1 MADTARSR
9 PTIVSVTFADRG
21 KAKEGLEHL
30 WNLESR
36 GQVAIEALALIT
48 RDEDGRIFESHLTGE
63 PWAGRAGGGLVGVL
77 IGILGGPLGILLG
90 ASAGVL
96 IGAMADSREVDQAES
111 VLAEFSKA
119 LEVRQATVVA
129 ELVERDPAIVDSAM
143 SERGG
148 RVLRR
153 SAADVEAEVAM
164 AEKAQ
169 RNAEKVAREQLLKAR
184 YEMHKDEIHAKVEE
198 LKTKLDRGSEQ
209 AEASLE
215 TSARRA
221 EASFYE
227 RGAKPEARL
236 EETEQR
242 LEKAAQ
248 AAEAKAYERG
258 AKPEAR
264 LEEIEEHL
272 ESSARKVNALGDEP
286 ERRHER
292 I

>member
-9 PTIVSVTFADRG
+9 TTIVAVSFVDRG
-21 KAKEGLEHL
+21 KAKEGLERL
-30 WNLESR
+30 RNLELR
-36 GQVAIEALALIT
+36 GQVAIEGLALIT

-77 IGILGGPLGILLG
+77 IGILGGPLGMLLG

-96 IGAMADSREVDQAES
+96 IGAMADGREVDEAES
-111 VLAEFSKA
+111 VLADFSKS
-119 LEVRQATVVA
+119 LEVGQAAVVA

-143 SERGG
+143 SELGG

-153 SAADVEAEVAM
+153 SAADVEAEVAVAEEAQRK
-164 AEKAQ
+164 AEK
-169 RNAEKVAREQLLKAR
+169 EAREQLLKAR
-184 YEMHKDEIHAKVEE
+184 HEMHKDEVHAKVEE
-198 LKTKLDRGSEQ
+198 MKAKLRRVSEQ

-215 TSARRA
+215 KSAHRA

-227 RGAKPEARL
+227 RGAKPEALL
-236 EETEQR
+236 EEVEER
-242 LEKAAQ
+242 LEKAAH
-248 AAEAKAYERG
+248 AAEARAHERG

-272 ESSARKVNALGDEP
+272 ENVAHKVDAFGDEP
-286 ERRHER
+286 KEKP
-292 I
+292 